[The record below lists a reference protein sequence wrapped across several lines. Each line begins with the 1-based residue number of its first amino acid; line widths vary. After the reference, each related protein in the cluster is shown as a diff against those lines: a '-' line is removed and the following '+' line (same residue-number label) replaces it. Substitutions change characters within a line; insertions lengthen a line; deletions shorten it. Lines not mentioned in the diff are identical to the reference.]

1 MQAVEQRAGSGSSA
15 EDPRAMHQ
23 SVLAEEILH
32 ALGTELPQPKS
43 GWCVDATLGLGGHS
57 ERVLTSFPKLS
68 VLGLD
73 QDPAALKLA
82 GVRLA
87 PFGARVRLRHARA
100 SGLAQAVRAEG
111 VAPVMAVLLD
121 LGVSSMQLDQPERG
135 FSFQADGPL
144 DMRMDPTR
152 TATAAQIVNGWS
164 ESELADLFY
173 HEGGETRSRGIAKA
187 IVEARRNA
195 PFTRTLP
202 LADLIARVAGRG
214 PRGGKIHPATLC
226 FQALR
231 RAVNAEG
238 EELRLALESACEVL
252 APGGLLAVISFHS
265 GEDAFVKQRFAEGE
279 RAGEFERIGK
289 GAIEPS
295 REECRANPRA
305 RSAKLRIARR
315 LELAPQAP
323 VRQGGAA

>member
-1 MQAVEQRAGSGSSA
+1 MLTVEQRANSGSSA
-15 EDPRAMHQ
+15 GDPRSLHQ
-23 SVLAEEILH
+23 SVLVEEILSV
-32 ALGTELPQPKS
+32 LRTEGPQPRT
-43 GWCVDATLGLGGHS
+43 GWWVDATLGLGGHS
-57 ERVLTSFPKLS
+57 ERVLAAFPQLS

-82 GVRLA
+82 DERLA
-87 PFGARVRLRHARA
+87 PFGARVRVRHSRA
-100 SGLAQAVRAEG
+100 SELLQAVRAEG

-152 TATAAQIVNGWS
+152 AETAADIINGWS
-164 ESELADLFY
+164 EVELADLFY
-173 HEGGETRSRGIAKA
+173 HEGGETRSRAIAKA

-195 PFTRTLP
+195 PFARTLP

-231 RAVNAEG
+231 RAVNEEG

-252 APGGLLAVISFHS
+252 APGGLLLVISFHS
-265 GEDAFVKQRFAEGE
+265 GEDALVKQRLAEWE
-279 RAGEFERIGK
+279 RAGAFERIGK

-295 REECRANPRA
+295 REECRSNPRA
-305 RSAKLRIARR
+305 RSARLRVARR
-315 LELAPQAP
+315 LE
-323 VRQGGAA
+323 GACS